1 MSLEGKKVVILVE
14 DLYQDLE
21 VWYPY
26 MRLKEEGATVYAV
39 GSGRA
44 KEFRGK
50 YGYPIEADL
59 PADRVNPDE
68 IDGVIVPGGYAP
80 DIIRRYPEMVGL
92 VKKAYDQG
100 KVVAAICHGGW
111 VLISAGILKGKRAT
125 AFSAIK
131 DDMVNAGAEF
141 LDEEVVVDG
150 RLITSRKPEDLPAFM
165 REIIKA
171 LSGV

>member
-1 MSLEGKKVVILVE
+1 MMLKGKKVVILVE

-26 MRLKEEGATVYAV
+26 LRLKEEGATVYAV
-39 GSGRA
+39 GSGRT
-44 KEFRGK
+44 KGFTGK

-59 PADRVNPDE
+59 SAEEVDVEE
-68 IDGVIVPGGYAP
+68 IDGLIVPGGYAP
-80 DIIRRYPEMVGL
+80 DIMRRYPPMISL
-92 VKKAYDQG
+92 VRKAYEKD

-111 VLISAGILKGKRAT
+111 MLVSAGILKGKKAT

-131 DDMVNAGAEF
+131 DDMVNAGALF
-141 LDEEVVVDG
+141 VDEEVVVDG
-150 RLITSRKPEDLPAFM
+150 RLITSRKPEDLPAFV

-171 LSGV
+171 LKG